1 MSKNIVSLGCNLIVI
16 GLYKKIMST
25 YIKMLNHV
33 VLNVFPLLLPSI
45 CIGFTICKKQEKSFI
60 TIKFIS
66 FSILTCFTFQFPI
79 ILYVWEI
86 LLIVQIFDFRFLV
99 DVHIL
104 GSGESEKKNRNLHGV
119 RVFVCQYVSQFV
131 RQFVSLWSLLVCLS
145 FEQNVVKKLRSGFK
159 ITLMLLAIVLLFL
172 KVLL

>member
-86 LLIVQIFDFRFLV
+86 LLIVQIFDFRFLANL
-99 DVHIL
+99 HAL
-104 GSGESEKKNRNLHGV
+104 GSGKSKKPQNQYGV
-119 RVFVCQYVSQFV
+119 RVFVNQLVCYLVN
-131 RQFVSLWSLLVCLS
+131 LLVCGDDI
-145 FEQNVVKKLRSGFK
+145 F
-159 ITLMLLAIVLLFL
+159 
-172 KVLL
+172 